1 MSEPILTKRQR
12 EKVMLEIIEMI
23 GPMTDDNDGSPRT
36 IPVAPNAPAS
46 GKDFVTPK
54 PPDKVTPETW
64 IIPDDEKS

>member
-1 MSEPILTKRQR
+1 
-12 EKVMLEIIEMI
+12 MI
-23 GPMTDDNDGSPRT
+23 GAISSSMLMMTSMTDDNDGSPRT